1 MPLEAVRSAGAN
13 DDELYAGLEEIAAG
27 AFPKRCAVCGRS
39 YAGVEDYVAQTGRVG
54 SGRSGLKQSL
64 DDEGHVVVELYRNCV
79 CGSTLMDCFNDRR
92 DNSEAGRRRRARF
105 AELIEALVAR
115 GFNVGTART
124 ELLKI
129 LKGGKSALLR
139 PRAPAGRPQ
148 GEK

>member
-1 MPLEAVRSAGAN
+1 MPLEAVRSAGGN

-39 YAGVEDYVAQTGRVG
+39 YACVEDYVAQTGRVG
-54 SGRSGLKQSL
+54 NGRSGLKQSR

-105 AELIEALVAR
+105 AELVASLASR
-115 GFNVGTART
+115 GLDPDTARI
-124 ELLKI
+124 ELLKV
-129 LKGGKSALLR
+129 LKGERSSILR
-139 PRAPAGRPQ
+139 PKPRP
-148 GEK
+148 GG